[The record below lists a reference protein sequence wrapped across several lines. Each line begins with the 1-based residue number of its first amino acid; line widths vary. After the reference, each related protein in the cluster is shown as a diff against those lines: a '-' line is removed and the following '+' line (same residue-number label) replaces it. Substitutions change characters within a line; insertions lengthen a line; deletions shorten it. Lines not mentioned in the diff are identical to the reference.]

1 MNDWWDTLTGFLAI
15 CWYIYVLVMGVVM
28 LLGVR
33 SLLDFVMGIFA
44 IWILLVLPAVIRGR
58 W

>member
-1 MNDWWDTLTGFLAI
+1 MNDWWDNLTGFLAI

-33 SLLDFVMGIFA
+33 SLVDFVMGIFA
-44 IWILLVLPAVIRGR
+44 IWVLLVLPAVIRGK

>member
-1 MNDWWDTLTGFLAI
+1 MNDWWDMMTGFFAV

-28 LLGVR
+28 LLSVG
-33 SLLDFVMGIFA
+33 SLLDFMVGLFV
-44 IWILLVLPAVIRGR
+44 IWILLCLPAIIRGK